1 MDIPN
6 RAELE
11 AKLAQKLG
19 RLGQTQLRGLRD
31 ALGNP
36 PKMENLSPDYFDRL
50 SDELQGVIQPIME
63 EIYVAQAAA
72 LMGIRQK
79 AVAVDWN
86 VVNQRAAE
94 WARKYSGVLCKDI
107 TDKSREAIRQQVEG
121 FYRDQRTMGDLE
133 ASLSRLFGPVRA
145 EMIAITE
152 VTRASAQGEMGFAEE
167 LRRLGLKTVHVWQT
181 SMDDIV
187 CPICGPLNEKEQG
200 NGWSDPPPAHPR
212 CRCFLNTKVVPNA

>member
-133 ASLSRLFGPVRA
+133 ASLSRLFGPVRV

-167 LRRLGLKTVHVWQT
+167 LRRLGLKTVHVWQ
-181 SMDDIV
+181 
-187 CPICGPLNEKEQG
+187 
-200 NGWSDPPPAHPR
+200 
-212 CRCFLNTKVVPNA
+212 